1 MLFDDEPS
9 YSAKEVPIR
18 DCHSAPARNPLRVFS
33 YCRVGQAARS
43 RPPSLPTNNHALC
56 VFVLQ
61 VALMMRVLD
70 AAMAEAAPLRAPRRS
85 VVDEAMCAPASD
97 ERKPYQVGL
106 ELGAGCG
113 RITPAIAAKVG
124 QLTAIEFIPSFSA
137 RSVARCASMD
147 VNNVTHL
154 TADARE
160 TANLP
165 PSIDLA
171 FLKWILMFLSDHDA
185 ASLLTTIVERL
196 TPGGVLFL
204 NESCS
209 PPDAVA
215 SLYVS
220 EADHFVAH
228 YRTVAWYKKH
238 LETLGCG
245 TIALTMVLDDIIYK
259 EYSERTGDGNVQPIF
274 CFIKG
279 GVSEPPAPAAP
290 AEPPAPAAP
299 AEPPASAARA
309 GFSQPSIN

>member
-1 MLFDDEPS
+1 
-9 YSAKEVPIR
+9 
-18 DCHSAPARNPLRVFS
+18 
-33 YCRVGQAARS
+33 
-43 RPPSLPTNNHALC
+43 
-56 VFVLQ
+56 
-61 VALMMRVLD
+61 MMRVLD

-209 PPDAVA
+209 LPDAVA

-238 LETLGCG
+238 LEMLGCG

-299 AEPPASAARA
+299 AEPPAPAAPAEPPASAARA
-309 GFSQPSIN
+309 GFSQPSID